1 MVSVHLICPRIG
13 LRLDTQQHMT
23 TGRPGGVASPAGDA
37 APSHAQAKGE
47 GPTSALNVLIK
58 GIDLRIPDSHRITFM
73 VGSNKMMPAIDDVE
87 MDVPL
92 PA

>member
-23 TGRPGGVASPAGDA
+23 TEGGPGGVASSAGNA
-37 APSHAQAKGE
+37 LAPSHAQAKGE

-73 VGSNKMMPAIDDVE
+73 VG
-87 MDVPL
+87 
-92 PA
+92 